1 MSCGTRW
8 KQERRVLMTSRLTK
22 KTLTQKTKKTG
33 GEIVYDSKVKGL
45 GFRKSPGG
53 AVSAF
58 LRYGSR
64 TKRRFLTIG
73 RLNENF
79 SPEDARRIATET
91 LGMVARGLDPVAER
105 AAQTAA
111 AVTFASWVTTY
122 TTRTDRTRKEKA
134 EPRRYLFM
142 AAKKWGRRALA
153 SITRSDV
160 LTLREE
166 VVEGAAANVRARR
179 ELARKAKRA
188 RTEGAAIA
196 LDGHA
201 SGNRWLA
208 HVGAAF
214 AAAVA
219 EGIITTNPALG
230 IKPLP
235 EAPPRARVL
244 SDEEMGRLLEA
255 LGHEDPFTAT
265 TFHVLI
271 ETGCRVSEIL
281 HAKWSDIDLDAG
293 TWRVPSP
300 KAGKPQ
306 VIPLAAVTIERLK
319 ALKKLGVSEWVVP
332 AISDTE
338 KARFDVRKG
347 WLRLKAKAKLGT
359 CNIHDLRRTFGLAVA
374 RSAGL
379 HMASKLLRQAD
390 IRVTQRV
397 YTPLDINLQREA
409 VEGRARLLAF
419 PAKKEA
425 AK

>member
-1 MSCGTRW
+1 MA
-8 KQERRVLMTSRLTK
+8 SRLTK
-22 KTLTQKTKKTG
+22 KTLHQKTKKPG

-73 RLNENF
+73 RLNEDF

-111 AVTFASWVTTY
+111 AVTFASWMATY

-134 EPRRYLFM
+134 EPRRYLLM
-142 AAKKWGRRALA
+142 ASKKWGRRALT
-153 SITRSDV
+153 SISRGDV

-166 VVEGAAANVRARR
+166 VVEEAAANVRARR
-179 ELARKAKRA
+179 ERARKAKRA
-188 RTEGAAIA
+188 GARVESAGIA

-219 EGIITTNPALG
+219 EGIIPTNPALG

-255 LGHEDPFTAT
+255 LGNEDPFTAT

-306 VIPLAAVTIERLK
+306 VIPLAAVTVARLK
-319 ALKKLGVSEWVVP
+319 ALKKLDVSEWVVP

-347 WLRLKAKAKLGT
+347 WLRLKAKAKLGS
-359 CNIHDLRRTFGLAVA
+359 CNIHDLRRSYGLAVA
-374 RSAGL
+374 RCAGL

-397 YTPLDINLQREA
+397 YAPLDINLQREA
-409 VEGRARLLAF
+409 TEARAKLLEF
-419 PAKKEA
+419 PAAKKRMP
-425 AK
+425 K